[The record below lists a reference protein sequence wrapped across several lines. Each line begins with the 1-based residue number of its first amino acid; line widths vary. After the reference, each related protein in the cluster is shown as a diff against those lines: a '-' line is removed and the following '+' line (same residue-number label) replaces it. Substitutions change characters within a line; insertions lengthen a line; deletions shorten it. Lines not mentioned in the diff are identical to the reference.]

1 MNMEPVAG
9 DVDDHGELEEEHE
22 AGVEGSEGGEET
34 HGGAPVCQHVQHGS
48 KLAALAQHPRH
59 MTVQGVQQAGEDVTP
74 GGRGVVGGHEPEAQ
88 QGQKYPGV
96 AYQVRHE
103 QEHIFTLASE

>member
-1 MNMEPVAG
+1 MEPVAG

-48 KLAALAQHPRH
+48 KLAALSQQ
-59 MTVQGVQQAGEDVTP
+59 TSGVTINSIQQ
-74 GGRGVVGGHEPEAQ
+74 
-88 QGQKYPGV
+88 
-96 AYQVRHE
+96 
-103 QEHIFTLASE
+103 S